1 MNKFIF
7 NQIKRKIPK
16 ISPTE
21 MIALTSGGTSLDRDI
36 LKGKVVLPKKVE
48 PEYKL
53 PITML
58 SDLVSKFDNTTIYP
72 NNNNNYWVDYLA
84 KNKFFSFLI
93 DEKYGGIKLSTNEIS
108 GLLTKIAS
116 VDPALGVVTMVPNS
130 LGPGELLTHYGT
142 EEQKNKYL
150 PKLANGEYIP
160 CFGLTGPNNGSDA
173 TGSIDTGKLVI
184 EDGKKMIEVTINK
197 RYITLAPVSNLIGVA
212 FRLEDPNNLLDEGNA
227 GVTLAL
233 IEKDTCGLIQETYH
247 NPMNAGFPNGT
258 LKGDLKIPIE
268 NVIGGEK
275 NVGEGWKML
284 MECLSAGRG
293 ISLPATANAS
303 SKVASFGIFNY
314 IKIRE
319 QFKMPLSNM
328 QAIQEKFVRMV
339 YNTWIIQSSIYLTND
354 ILDGGC
360 SPSVISAIM
369 KQQTTERA
377 RIVLNDAMD
386 INAGSAICLG
396 DNNFL
401 EKFYRAAPIGITV
414 EGSNTLTRSLIIFA
428 QGLNKSHPH
437 IYDVLETILNNDEK
451 KFMEE
456 FKKIV
461 VHSLILYG
469 KSLNMIG
476 YNALEKQVIDFA
488 CLTNFVAL
496 QGGKIK
502 KDQMLSGT
510 MADIFSN
517 LYLAYSV
524 KYHHENNNVSKTL
537 SDYVI
542 RRLLIENQTSINKV
556 VNNLGVEKYLL
567 CHLKGTMKDI
577 SFKEEQEIFKEIMN
591 NESIVS
597 SIKDNIH
604 VERNILSNMET
615 ANRLDK
621 EGRESLSDKMKNEVI
636 QVGEYKIDKLDI
648 RI

>member
-93 DEKYGGIKLSTNEIS
+93 DEKYEGIKLSTNEIS
-108 GLLTKIAS
+108 DVLTKVAS

>member
-7 NQIKRKIPK
+7 NQIKKKIPK

-53 PITML
+53 PVNML

-314 IKIRE
+314 IQIRE

-339 YNTWIIQSSIYLTND
+339 YNTWIIQSSISLTND

-461 VHSLILYG
+461 VHSLRLYG

-476 YNALEKQVIDFA
+476 YSALEKQVIDFA

-577 SFKEEQEIFKEIMN
+577 SFKEEQDVFKEIMN
-591 NESIVS
+591 NENIMS
-597 SIKDNIH
+597 SIKKNIH

-615 ANRLDK
+615 ANRLEK
-621 EGRESLSDKMKNEVI
+621 EGRELLSDKMKNDVI

-648 RI
+648 KI

>member
-7 NQIKRKIPK
+7 NQIKKKIPK

-48 PEYKL
+48 TEYKL
-53 PITML
+53 PISMM
-58 SDLVSKFDNTTIYP
+58 SDLVSKFDNTIIYP
-72 NNNNNYWVDYLA
+72 NNNNNYWVEYLA

-108 GLLTKIAS
+108 DVLTKIAS

-142 EEQKNKYL
+142 EQQKNKYL
-150 PKLANGEYIP
+150 PKLANGEYVP

-173 TGSIDTGKLVI
+173 TGSIDTGKLVL
-184 EDGKKMIEVTINK
+184 EDGKKMIEVKINK

-212 FRLEDPNNLLDEGNA
+212 FRLEDPNNLLDEGNS

-258 LKGDLKIPIE
+258 LKGELKIPIE

-303 SKVASFGIFNY
+303 SKVASFGIFHY

-339 YNTWIIQSSIYLTND
+339 YNTWIIQSSISLTND

-377 RIVLNDAMD
+377 RTVLNDAMD

-456 FKKIV
+456 FKKILA
-461 VHSLILYG
+461 HSLTLYG

-502 KDQMLSGT
+502 KDQMLSGA

-577 SFKEEQEIFKEIMN
+577 SFKEEQDVFKEIMN
-591 NESIVS
+591 NKSIIS

-621 EGRESLSDKMKNEVI
+621 EGRESLSDKMKNDVI